1 MLLRRLKAHVEK
13 ENWFAVGI
21 DFAIVVIGVF
31 IGIQVANWNE
41 SRADRA
47 DEVMFLE
54 RLQEDLM
61 RVEEASAR
69 VRTRRIS
76 IIDDLNDAAAI
87 VFNKESAKQL
97 TPEQCTAIG
106 SSSYYYLNVL
116 ELPSLTELA
125 NSGRV
130 EIIRDR
136 ELRTALVEYQQ
147 RVEALKYFTQTQTAV
162 ITNIATFRPEL
173 VKLETY
179 FDETLSEIYGKYSCD
194 VSGMRADQAFLNV
207 MSENIDSYDAYL
219 RGGLLPWSE
228 KLIEVQRLVD
238 IALER

>member
-1 MLLRRLKAHVEK
+1 MILRRLKAHIEK
-13 ENWFAVGI
+13 ENWFAIGI
-21 DFAIVVIGVF
+21 DFCIVVIGVF
-31 IGIQVANWNE
+31 MGIQVANWN
-41 SRADRA
+41 STRTDRA
-47 DEVMFLE
+47 DEGVFLE
-54 RLQEDLM
+54 RLQEDLI

-76 IIDDLNDAAAI
+76 LIDDLNDAAAI
-87 VFNKESAKQL
+87 VFNEDSEKQL
-97 TPEQCTAIG
+97 TPDQCTAIG

-162 ITNIATFRPEL
+162 ITNIATFRPEI

-179 FDETLSEIYGKYSCD
+179 FDDSLGEIYGRYSCD
-194 VSGMRADQAFLNV
+194 LSGMRADQAFLNV
-207 MSENIDSYDAYL
+207 MSENIDSYDAYV
-219 RGGLLPWSE
+219 RDGLLPWSE
-228 KLIEVQRLVD
+228 QLTEVQRLVD
-238 IALER
+238 RALD